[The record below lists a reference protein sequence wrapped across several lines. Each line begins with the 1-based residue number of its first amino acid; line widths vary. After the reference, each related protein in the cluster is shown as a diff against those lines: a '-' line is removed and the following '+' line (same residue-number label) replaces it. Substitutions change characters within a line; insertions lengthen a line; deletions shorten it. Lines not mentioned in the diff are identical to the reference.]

1 MKKSVSLLA
10 VLMVMSTMIFARRLD
25 TPAAVA
31 ASGMAVMKT
40 GSIFKVFY
48 KGNKENTVKV
58 TILNSDKEIVYKE
71 IVKNTAGFARP
82 YNFVNLPEGDYSIEV
97 NDETG
102 TRIERVSYHTG
113 SVQKLAHL
121 SRLNGDT
128 ERFILTVSNKDSE
141 NLEIKIYNEDQTL
154 IYSGSEK
161 IKGDFAKIYNLEKI
175 TGKVSFEISDDKGV
189 TKTLR
194 Y

>member
-1 MKKSVSLLA
+1 MKKTVSLLA

-25 TPAAVA
+25 TPAAAA

-40 GSIFKVFY
+40 GSIFKVYY
-48 KGNKENTVKV
+48 KGPKENTVKV
-58 TILNSDKEIVYKE
+58 TILNSDKEIIYKE
-71 IVKNTAGFARP
+71 TVKNTAGFARP
-82 YNFVNLPEGDYSIEV
+82 YNFTNLPEGDYTIEV
-97 NDETG
+97 NDEAG
-102 TRIERVSYHTG
+102 TRIEKVSHHT
-113 SVQKLAHL
+113 STVQKLAHL

-128 ERFILTVSNKDSE
+128 ERFMLTVSNKDSE
-141 NLEIKIYNEDQTL
+141 NLLIKIYTEDQTL

>member
-1 MKKSVSLLA
+1 MKKTVSLLA
-10 VLMVMSTMIFARRLD
+10 VLMVMSTLTFARRLD
-25 TPAAVA
+25 TPAAAA

-48 KGNKENTVKV
+48 KGPKENTVKV

-102 TRIERVSYHTG
+102 TRIERVSHHTG
-113 SVQKLAHL
+113 SIQKLAHL

-141 NLEIKIYNEDQTL
+141 NLQIKIYTEDQTL
-154 IYSGSEK
+154 IYSGNEK

>member
-1 MKKSVSLLA
+1 MKKTVSLLA
-10 VLMVMSTMIFARRLD
+10 VLMVMSTLTFARRLD
-25 TPAAVA
+25 APAAAA

-40 GSIFKVFY
+40 GSIFKVYY
-48 KGNKENTVKV
+48 KGPKENTVKV
-58 TILNSDKEIVYKE
+58 MILNNDREVIYKE

-82 YNFVNLPEGDYSIEV
+82 YNFSNLPEGEYTIEV
-97 NDETG
+97 NDESG

-113 SVQKLAHL
+113 AVQKLAHL
-121 SRLNGDT
+121 SRLNGDA
-128 ERFILTVSNKDSE
+128 ERFLLTVSNKESE

-154 IYSGSEK
+154 VYSGNEK

>member
-1 MKKSVSLLA
+1 MKKQVSLLA

-25 TPAAVA
+25 TPAAAA

-40 GSIFKVFY
+40 GSIFKVYY
-48 KGNKENTVKV
+48 KGPKENTVKV
-58 TILNSDKEIVYKE
+58 TILNGDKEVIYRE

-82 YNFVNLPEGDYSIEV
+82 YNFVNLPEGDYTIEV
-97 NDETG
+97 NDEAG

-113 SVQKLAHL
+113 AVQKLAHL
-121 SRLNGDT
+121 SRLNGDE
-128 ERFILTVSNKDSE
+128 ERFMLTVSNKDSE
-141 NLEIKIYNEDQTL
+141 NLQIKIYDEEQTL
-154 IYSGSEK
+154 IYSGNEK

-175 TGKVSFEISDDKGV
+175 TGKVSFEVVDDKGV